1 MSKAYIVT
9 DLSFGDAGK
18 GTVVDYLSR
27 QGSTVVVRHNG
38 GPQAAHNVV
47 TADGQHHTFA
57 QFGSG
62 SLVPGT
68 RTHLS
73 RYMLVNPLNM
83 ENEALHLQSLGHHD
97 IWNRISV
104 DDQALLITP
113 WHIALN
119 RIREWRRGEGRHG
132 SCAQGVGETM
142 RQSLEKPDITVRVG
156 DIGVGMQDK
165 LNRLRRYLHW
175 YIGMDVPAG
184 EQQGPD
190 WDLLRDETVAADV
203 AARYESWAAKLQI
216 VSGNYLRY
224 LSQTHD
230 QVVFEGAQGVLLDE
244 WFGFH
249 PYTTWS
255 TTTSANAL
263 QLLDEIGYADDIQR
277 LGVIRA
283 YTTRHGPGPFV
294 TEDPSLGIQLP
305 ELHNGVGHWQGA
317 FRVGPL
323 DLVAHRYA
331 LDVTGGVDQLVVTG
345 MDRSDR
351 WQYCN
356 QYDLP
361 VEPDTERFFE
371 PDGRRVKVGKV
382 DDLDY
387 QARLTELLERCRPIY
402 SLPSAV
408 GNGQLFLPLSSTL
421 VRPLASFHTARP
433 RPTSEHSS
441 LYEKAPS
448 CFDDWGYFTRELFCL
463 GRAKK
468 EGLKLA

>member
-1 MSKAYIVT
+1 MGKAYIVT

-47 TADGQHHTFA
+47 TADGRHHTFA

-83 ENEALHLQSLGHHD
+83 ENEADHLIGLGHRD
-97 IWNRISV
+97 IWDRISV
-104 DDQALLITP
+104 DERAMVITP

-119 RIREWRRGEGRHG
+119 RIYEQQRGANRHG
-132 SCAQGVGETM
+132 SCAQGIGETM
-142 RQSLEKPDITVRVG
+142 RQSLEKPDVTVRVG
-156 DIGVGMQDK
+156 DIGVGLQTK
-165 LNRLRRYLHW
+165 LDQLHRYLQW
-175 YIGMDVPAG
+175 YVSMDVPTD
-184 EQQGPD
+184 EQKGPD
-190 WDLLRDETVAADV
+190 WDLLCDETIVADV
-203 AARYESWAAKLQI
+203 VRRYEAWAGKVRI
-216 VSGNYLRY
+216 VSGNYLGY
-224 LSQTHD
+224 LAQTHD
-230 QVVFEGAQGVLLDE
+230 QIVFEGAQGVLLDE

-263 QLLDEIGYADDIQR
+263 QLLDEIGHTNEIQR

-294 TEDPSLGIQLP
+294 TEDTTLGMQLP
-305 ELHNGVGHWQGA
+305 EQHNGVGQWQGV
-317 FRVGPL
+317 FRVGHL

-331 LDVTGGVDQLVVTG
+331 VDVTGGIDQLVVTG
-345 MDRSDR
+345 MDRSEQ
-351 WQYCN
+351 WQYCDKY
-356 QYDLP
+356 QLP
-361 VEPDTERFFE
+361 AEPDTERFFE
-371 PDGRRVKVGKV
+371 PDGTRIKVGKI

-387 QARLTELLERCRPIY
+387 QARLTSLLERCHPIY
-402 SLPSAV
+402 SSPSAV
-408 GNGQLFLPLSSTL
+408 GNGQLFSAIEQHLGAPIGILSYGPTAADKRAL
-421 VRPLASFHTARP
+421 VAS
-433 RPTSEHSS
+433 
-441 LYEKAPS
+441 
-448 CFDDWGYFTRELFCL
+448 
-463 GRAKK
+463 
-468 EGLKLA
+468 